1 MTQSKRLFAI
11 LFGSLVL
18 AACGGGG
25 AKDLSGGGT
34 NPDPDP
40 TESARVT
47 VTTQACTDAANGT
60 GCTAATSLSAAVNN
74 RVEVLVVD
82 ASNKA
87 VSGALVSATTTVGTL
102 SPSTALTNSSGIAAF
117 VLSAP
122 AANSNS
128 AGTITASYTDDS
140 DKSVSDK
147 QNFTFVPG
155 QSSSD
160 DYQLSVILKACDDIA
175 DISTCQEA
183 SRLSGAKASLAEVV
197 LLDPTGKGVA
207 NTIVEATTTRGSI
220 APASSRLTDSAGRVT
235 FLLSKTISDAGGA
248 GTFTVNSHAGNKE
261 QTASKPFEF
270 GAANLSL
277 TLTSNAPTSG
287 LTAGAVALLT
297 ANVSLDGNP
306 YPDPIEVT
314 FSSGCYA
321 AQNATLDAKVTARN
335 GIAQATYRGMKD
347 NNVCR
352 DNDTVTATVDST
364 TVSVVINNLSAPAR
378 SLSAGTPSPEII
390 YLRGSGKPEVANVTF
405 TLLDEQGTPV
415 ANKAIDFELS
425 AFQAIENEYS
435 RPKLNTA
442 QAITDQQGNVTVT
455 LNSGTLPGAIR
466 IIARM
471 HDEPTIQTASS
482 PIAIGTGYPDDNSV
496 SPSADKYNIEGW
508 NFDGEEA
515 KITLRLADRFNN
527 PVPDGTKVFFITEG
541 GSVSG
546 NATASD
552 GNASGSCSSVK
563 GVCQATLVSQEP
575 RPRDGRV
582 TVTAYVEGEESFWD
596 YNGNGIF
603 DRSDISAAGI
613 PNDLTAAD
621 VSHYLLPYKDVGEV
635 FTDLNLDDATDTNSD
650 IDGFRTNIDTFID
663 VDGDGKRSLGDGK
676 YTGQLCSQQA
686 KDAGFCVDASKNEKT
701 FVNLFKNAE
710 FIFTGVF
717 SKAGAH
723 TQFDKYVNICV
734 MRKAK
739 DAAAYAKLKARS
751 CTVVDDNPKD
761 LFISVW
767 ETAVNENGQAIA
779 LVDLRTQSVQESDG
793 EKLLGAWTIAFA
805 TTDTNKDNV
814 ISFDEFSVAYPN
826 TEWLFSLLDTD
837 VNNQLS
843 ATEASKSIR
852 VTPNGAYVNFTP
864 TYVMPDNTENPMP
877 AGSTFSVATTNG
889 GELTPN
895 GVSYNSPYPSTT
907 RPVEYGLTI
916 GQEAEP
922 NKKSTGTL
930 SITIKS
936 PKGEAI
942 TTAFT
947 VLDNG

>member
-40 TESARVT
+40 TESASVT
-47 VTTQACTDAANGT
+47 VTTQACTDATNGT
-60 GCTAATSLSAAVNN
+60 GCTAATALSAAVDN

-82 ASNKA
+82 ANNKA
-87 VSGALVSATTTVGTL
+87 VSGALVSASATVGTL

-117 VLSAP
+117 VLIAP

-128 AGTITASYTDDS
+128 AGTVSASYTDDS
-140 DKSVSDK
+140 DKSVSGK

-160 DYQLSVILKACDDIA
+160 DYQLSLILKACDDIA

-197 LLDPTGKGVA
+197 LLDPAGKGVA

-248 GTFTVNSHAGNKE
+248 GTFTVNSHTGNKE
-261 QTASKPFEF
+261 QTTSKPFEF

-277 TLTSNAPTSG
+277 TLSSNAPASG

-297 ANVSLDGNP
+297 AKVSLDGNP

-335 GIAQATYRGMKD
+335 GIAQATYRGMKG

-415 ANKAIDFELS
+415 ANKAVDFELS
-425 AFQAIENEYS
+425 AFKAIEDEYI
-435 RPKLNTA
+435 RPKLNTT
-442 QAITDQQGNVTVT
+442 QATTDQQGNVTVT

-482 PIAIGTGYPDDNSV
+482 PIAIGTGYPDDNSL
-496 SPSADKYNIEGW
+496 SPSADKDNIEGW
-508 NFDGEEA
+508 NYDGEEA

-541 GSVSG
+541 GSISG
-546 NATASD
+546 NSTASD

-603 DRSDISAAGI
+603 DRTDISAAGI
-613 PNDLTAAD
+613 PNDQTAAD

-635 FTDLNLDDATDTNSD
+635 FTDINVDDHKNNAN
-650 IDGFRTNIDTFID
+650 IDGFRVNIDTFID
-663 VDGDGKRSLGDGK
+663 VDGDGIRSLGDRK
-676 YTGQLCSQQA
+676 YTGQLCSQEA
-686 KDAGFCVDASKNEKT
+686 KDANFCVDASKKEKT
-701 FVNLFKNAE
+701 FVNLFKNVE

-717 SKAGAH
+717 DKEGAH
-723 TQFDKYVNICV
+723 TEFDKYVNICV

-739 DAAAYAKLKARS
+739 DDAAYAKLKAKS
-751 CTVVDDNPKD
+751 CAAVDDNSKD
-761 LFISVW
+761 RFISVW
-767 ETAVNENGQAIA
+767 EKAVNEDGQAIA
-779 LVDLRTQSVQESDG
+779 VVDLRTQSVQESNGD
-793 EKLLGAWTIAFA
+793 KPTGAWTLDFA
-805 TTDTNKDNV
+805 ATDTNKDDV
-814 ISFDEFSVAYPN
+814 ISFDEFSVAYQN
-826 TEWLFSLLDTD
+826 TEWLFTLLDTNAD
-837 VNNQLS
+837 NQLS
-843 ATEASKSIR
+843 KTEASKPIR
-852 VTPNGAYVNFTP
+852 VTPSSAYVNFTP

-930 SITIKS
+930 NITIKS

-942 TTAFT
+942 TTPFT